1 MSDRSSN
8 IMSTSGVALAIVGTA
23 LHDVVLSVLGPAI
36 ALAVHCWT
44 EWRMAKRKRDE
55 ASLLERLKYRNY
67 ELEMELA
74 KLRGST
80 PQPPSAKP

>member
-1 MSDRSSN
+1 
-8 IMSTSGVALAIVGTA
+8 
-23 LHDVVLSVLGPAI
+23 
-36 ALAVHCWT
+36 
-44 EWRMAKRKRDE
+44 MAKRKRDE